1 MVSKAIAL
9 FFVLASALADTQYQP
24 PTYTYPDTF
33 QQPSSTS
40 PLRTDPYSYQYAV
53 QDGPSGN
60 DFSAQES
67 SDGQVVSGSYRVLL
81 PDGRVKVVTYEVEGG
96 SGFVAD
102 VKYEG
107 TPYYA
112 VGPQDKYV

>member
-9 FFVLASALADTQYQP
+9 FFVLSSALADTQYQP
-24 PTYTYPDTF
+24 STYTYPDTF
-33 QQPSSTS
+33 QQPSYTS

-53 QDGPSGN
+53 QDVESGN

-96 SGFVAD
+96 SGFVSD

-107 TPYYA
+107 TPYYS
-112 VGPQDKYV
+112 VIPQAKYV